1 MKKVLLLILTAFMVA
16 CGHNAEPSI
25 QFNSEAD
32 IAGKRIG
39 YVSGTIYD
47 LLLSPRTDISKYCFN
62 AQTDAVQALVK
73 NQIDIAIDDD
83 CNIPKDEQRRLGIR
97 LALHGEQ
104 NFECAFALR
113 KDAEELCAQLSHFI
127 DSLKANGEMQQLY
140 DRWFESDYPDQ
151 NAMPDLGADPQGQ
164 PIIVCLATNIPPV
177 SFPVG
182 DEWRGFEPEILQR
195 FAHAIGRPLVF
206 LNLPASSAI
215 ASLQSRKSDILG
227 GAIFI
232 TEERQKTMRFTSSHF
247 NAHPGYFVKD
257 ASIQSTAS
265 FGERMKS
272 TFYNNLIR
280 EDRWRY
286 ITDGLWETV
295 KISFFAILLG
305 ALLGGGICWMRMCRR
320 KWLSVTAKVYID
332 LMRGIPMLVFLMIM
346 FYVVLAKAGIGAST
360 VAIIAFA
367 LNFAA
372 YVSEMFRTAIESVG
386 KGQTEAGLAI
396 GFTPLQTFLHIV
408 APQALRNVMPV
419 FKGEAISLV
428 KNTSIVG
435 YIAIQDLTRASDLI
449 RNRTFDAFFPLL
461 IVTII
466 YFILAWLLGKLL
478 DLTVKTPSKK

>member
-25 QFNSEAD
+25 ELNSEAD

-215 ASLQSRKSDILG
+215 ASL
-227 GAIFI
+227 
-232 TEERQKTMRFTSSHF
+232 
-247 NAHPGYFVKD
+247 
-257 ASIQSTAS
+257 
-265 FGERMKS
+265 
-272 TFYNNLIR
+272 
-280 EDRWRY
+280 
-286 ITDGLWETV
+286 
-295 KISFFAILLG
+295 
-305 ALLGGGICWMRMCRR
+305 
-320 KWLSVTAKVYID
+320 
-332 LMRGIPMLVFLMIM
+332 
-346 FYVVLAKAGIGAST
+346 
-360 VAIIAFA
+360 
-367 LNFAA
+367 
-372 YVSEMFRTAIESVG
+372 
-386 KGQTEAGLAI
+386 
-396 GFTPLQTFLHIV
+396 
-408 APQALRNVMPV
+408 
-419 FKGEAISLV
+419 
-428 KNTSIVG
+428 
-435 YIAIQDLTRASDLI
+435 
-449 RNRTFDAFFPLL
+449 
-461 IVTII
+461 
-466 YFILAWLLGKLL
+466 
-478 DLTVKTPSKK
+478 